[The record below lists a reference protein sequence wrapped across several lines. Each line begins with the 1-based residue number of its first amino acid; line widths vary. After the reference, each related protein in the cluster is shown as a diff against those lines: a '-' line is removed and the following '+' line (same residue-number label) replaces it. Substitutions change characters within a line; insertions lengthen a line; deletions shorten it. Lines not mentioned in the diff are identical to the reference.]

1 MLDKLKTDLDE
12 MLALVK
18 KCPNDLQ
25 EVALK
30 TLLEHWLRTN
40 AAPPAPPIPMPG
52 ILSPAPA
59 PHPHPVATSLP
70 ANFQPFM
77 MANSLTEA
85 HLQRVYHPLGAGAQ
99 LIVSSIPGTG
109 KSGQQVSL
117 ALLIA
122 VRQAMATGTFICAL
136 EDLRQMCLHYNCYDS
151 ANFAATLK
159 NNSTLFKGR
168 KKGEDLELSAPGM
181 KRAAEIIKKISAPDA

>member
-1 MLDKLKTDLDE
+1 MMLDKLKTDLDE
-12 MLALVK
+12 MLSLVK
-18 KCPNDLQ
+18 KCPSDLQ
-25 EVALK
+25 EVAFK

-40 AAPPAPPIPMPG
+40 AAPPAPIPMQGTP
-52 ILSPAPA
+52 SPP
-59 PHPHPVATSLP
+59 PTSPPQPVATSRH

-77 MANSLTEA
+77 VANSLTDA

-99 LIVSSIPGTG
+99 LMVGSIPGTG
-109 KSGQQVSL
+109 KRSQQVSL

-122 VRQAMATGTFICAL
+122 VRQAMASGTFTCAL

-159 NNSTLFKGR
+159 SNSTLFKGR
-168 KKGEDLELSAPGM
+168 KKGEDLELSAAGM
-181 KRAAEIIKKISAPDA
+181 KRAAETIKKISVPDA